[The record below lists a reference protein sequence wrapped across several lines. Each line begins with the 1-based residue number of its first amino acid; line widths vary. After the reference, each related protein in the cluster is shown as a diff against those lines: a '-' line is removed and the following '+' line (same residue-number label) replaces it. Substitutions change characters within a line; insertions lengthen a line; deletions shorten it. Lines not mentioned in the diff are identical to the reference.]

1 MKANNIN
8 ALRTCHYP
16 NQTFVYDLC
25 DEYGL
30 YVIDEVNLETHGTW
44 SELFDKAHILPNDKP
59 EWLDIILDRANSM
72 YERDK
77 NHPSI
82 IIWSL
87 GNESYGGKNLYE
99 MSKFMKQKDTS
110 RLIHYEGL
118 SHDRRYNE
126 TSDIESQMYTFA
138 VDVEKYLKEHQDKP
152 FILCEYAHSMGN
164 SNGALFK
171 YIDLEKKYSLYQ
183 GGFIWDYID
192 QALYHDGK
200 LCYGGDFGE
209 RPSDYDFCGNGI
221 VFADRTNSKDARSQI
236 LLSICR
242 F

>member
-44 SELFDKAHILPNDKP
+44 SELFDKAHILPDDKP

-110 RLIHYEGL
+110 RMKDFHMIVA
-118 SHDRRYNE
+118 
-126 TSDIESQMYTFA
+126 TMKQVT
-138 VDVEKYLKEHQDKP
+138 LKVK
-152 FILCEYAHSMGN
+152 C
-164 SNGALFK
+164 
-171 YIDLEKKYSLYQ
+171 
-183 GGFIWDYID
+183 
-192 QALYHDGK
+192 
-200 LCYGGDFGE
+200 
-209 RPSDYDFCGNGI
+209 
-221 VFADRTNSKDARSQI
+221 I
-236 LLSICR
+236 LLQLMLKNT
-242 F
+242 